1 MSAEAL
7 VITPNLGDAQVTA
20 ADAARLERDELVLR
34 AAVITTVTDRIDAD
48 HATNVLR
55 DLTAFSK
62 RIEAA
67 RAEAKAPA
75 LDLGRRIDALAKEL
89 AHTVATEAARVS
101 RVVGAFEAEERRK
114 AEAARIAAEAEA
126 ARIRYDAE
134 RKANEARRL
143 AGNQVEGEKAADLV
157 RDQAVEQIV
166 AVRQA
171 AAVAVAP
178 KQAGTAVREDVCFE
192 VLDIR
197 ALYAAHPEL
206 VNMEPNGTAIRAIL
220 RNAPNLQVPG
230 LRHWREAKL
239 NVR

>member
-1 MSAEAL
+1 MSDAL

-20 ADAARLERDELVLR
+20 ANAARAERDELLKHA
-34 AAVITTVTDRIDAD
+34 AAVTTVIDRLDAD

-55 DLTAFSK
+55 ALTAFSK

-67 RAEAKAPA
+67 RTEAKAPA
-75 LDLGRRIDALAKEL
+75 LDIGRRIDALAKEL
-89 AHTVATEAARVS
+89 AHAVTTEAARVS
-101 RVVGAFEAEERRK
+101 RIVGAFEAEERRK
-114 AEAARIAAEAEA
+114 AELVRYEAEREASRLAMEAEA
-126 ARIRYDAE
+126 
-134 RKANEARRL
+134 KANQARRQ
-143 AGNQVEGEKAADLV
+143 AGNELDGDRAADAI
-157 RDQAVEQIV
+157 REQAVEQIV

-178 KQAGTAVREDVCFE
+178 KQAGTAVREDVVFE
-192 VLDIR
+192 VTDIR

-206 VNMEPNGTAIRAIL
+206 VNLEPNGTAIRAIL

>member
-1 MSAEAL
+1 MSSAL

-20 ADAARLERDELVLR
+20 ANAARAERDELLKLSS
-34 AAVITTVTDRIDAD
+34 AVTSVIDRLDAD

-67 RAEAKAPA
+67 RTEAKAPA
-75 LDLGRRIDALAKEL
+75 LDIGRRIDALAKEL
-89 AHTVATEAARVS
+89 AHAVTTEAARVS
-101 RVVGAFEAEERRK
+101 RIVGAFEAEERRK
-114 AEAARIAAEAEA
+114 AELVRYEAEREASRLAKEAEA
-126 ARIRYDAE
+126 
-134 RKANEARRL
+134 KANQARRQ
-143 AGNQVEGEKAADLV
+143 AGNELDGDRAADAI
-157 RDQAVEQIV
+157 REQAVEQIV

-178 KQAGTAVREDVCFE
+178 KQAGTAVREDVVFE
-192 VLDIR
+192 VTDIR
-197 ALYAAHPEL
+197 ALYAAYPEL
-206 VNMEPNGTAIRAIL
+206 VNLEPNGTAIRAIL

>member
-1 MSAEAL
+1 MSTAL

-20 ADAARLERDELVLR
+20 ANAARAERDELLKSA
-34 AAVITTVTDRIDAD
+34 AAVTTVADRLDAD

-62 RIEAA
+62 RIETA
-67 RAEAKAPA
+67 RTEAKAPA

-89 AHTVATEAARVS
+89 AHAVTTEATRVS
-101 RVVGAFEAEERRK
+101 RIVGAFEAEERRK
-114 AEAARIAAEAEA
+114 AESLRYEAEREACRLAKEAEA
-126 ARIRYDAE
+126 
-134 RKANEARRL
+134 KAHQARRQ
-143 AGNQVEGEKAADLV
+143 AGNELDGDRAADAIREKA
-157 RDQAVEQIV
+157 VEEIV

-178 KQAGTAVREDVCFE
+178 KQAGTAVREDVVFE
-192 VLDIR
+192 VIDIR

-206 VNMEPNGTAIRAIL
+206 VNLEPNGTAIRAIL

>member
-1 MSAEAL
+1 MSDAL

-20 ADAARLERDELVLR
+20 ANAARAERDELLKHA
-34 AAVITTVTDRIDAD
+34 AAVTTVIDRVDAD

-55 DLTAFSK
+55 ALTAFSK

-67 RAEAKAPA
+67 RTEAKAPA
-75 LDLGRRIDALAKEL
+75 LDIGRRIDALAKEL
-89 AHTVATEAARVS
+89 AHAVTTEAARVS
-101 RVVGAFEAEERRK
+101 RIVGAFEAEERRK
-114 AEAARIAAEAEA
+114 AELVRYEAEREASRLALEAEA
-126 ARIRYDAE
+126 
-134 RKANEARRL
+134 KANQARRQ
-143 AGNQVEGEKAADLV
+143 AGNELDGDRAADAI
-157 RDQAVEQIV
+157 REQAVEQIV

-178 KQAGTAVREDVCFE
+178 KQAGTAVREDVVFE
-192 VLDIR
+192 VTDIR

-206 VNMEPNGTAIRAIL
+206 VNLEPNGTAIRAIL

>member
-1 MSAEAL
+1 MSDAL

-20 ADAARLERDELVLR
+20 ANAARAERDELLKHA
-34 AAVITTVTDRIDAD
+34 AAVTTVIDRLDAD

-55 DLTAFSK
+55 ALTAFSK

-67 RAEAKAPA
+67 RTEAKAPA
-75 LDLGRRIDALAKEL
+75 LDIGRRIDALAKEL
-89 AHTVATEAARVS
+89 AHAVTTEAARVS
-101 RVVGAFEAEERRK
+101 RIVGAFEAEERRK
-114 AEAARIAAEAEA
+114 AELVRYEAEREASRLALEAEA
-126 ARIRYDAE
+126 
-134 RKANEARRL
+134 KANQARRQ
-143 AGNQVEGEKAADLV
+143 AGNELDGDRAADAI
-157 RDQAVEQIV
+157 REQAVEQIV

-178 KQAGTAVREDVCFE
+178 KQAGTAVREDVVFE
-192 VLDIR
+192 VTDIR

-206 VNMEPNGTAIRAIL
+206 VNLEPNGTAIRAIL

>member
-1 MSAEAL
+1 MSDAL

-20 ADAARLERDELVLR
+20 ANAARAERDELLKHA
-34 AAVITTVTDRIDAD
+34 AAVTTVIDRLDAD

-55 DLTAFSK
+55 ALTAFSK

-67 RAEAKAPA
+67 RTEAKAPA
-75 LDLGRRIDALAKEL
+75 LDIGRRIDALAKEL
-89 AHTVATEAARVS
+89 AHAVTTEAARVS
-101 RVVGAFEAEERRK
+101 RIVGAFEAEERRK
-114 AEAARIAAEAEA
+114 AELVRYEAEREASRLALEAEA
-126 ARIRYDAE
+126 
-134 RKANEARRL
+134 KANQARRQ
-143 AGNQVEGEKAADLV
+143 AGNDLDGDRAADAI
-157 RDQAVEQIV
+157 REQAVEQIV

-178 KQAGTAVREDVCFE
+178 KQAGTAVREDVVFE
-192 VLDIR
+192 VTDIR

-206 VNMEPNGTAIRAIL
+206 VNLEPNGTAIRAIL